1 LKLILKRSYTAF
13 NFLSLSLDYNGD
25 GSKVSCLVRVHQ
37 TLFYPVLTSYG
48 FPQLLN
54 ISSNDTTSS
63 TSFTAATQS
72 LGDEDRETDDAD
84 PSLSAAIKQ
93 FQESAFVQDHPEII
107 SGDHSSSLPLS
118 RMEQAELAA
127 NVRLARFG
135 VEDHHEVHYPDRA
148 KRQMQQHRRQLH
160 TTLDHSMG
168 HVQVDSSKFTIAP
181 PPAAL
186 YASSTAMKAN
196 QRPSSWLR
204 EWKERRNTGDLSAGE
219 REIERENQRSLS
231 SSSSSA
237 TTMSTDDAQNALGD
251 DDYTVSLDTSRL
263 VFKQCNMLSLNTNRA
278 VVLDYCGK
286 CSRSLFLSLSFSL
299 SLSVC
304 LSLSL

>member
-1 LKLILKRSYTAF
+1 
-13 NFLSLSLDYNGD
+13 
-25 GSKVSCLVRVHQ
+25 
-37 TLFYPVLTSYG
+37 VLTSYG

-72 LGDEDRETDDAD
+72 LGDEDRERENDDAD
-84 PSLSAAIKQ
+84 PSLSAAMKQ
-93 FQESAFVQDHPEII
+93 FQESAFVQDHPEIT

-135 VEDHHEVHYPDRA
+135 VNDDHEVHYPDRA
-148 KRQMQQHRRQLH
+148 KRQMRQHRRQLH
-160 TTLDHSMG
+160 TTLGQGMG
-168 HVQVDSSKFTIAP
+168 HLQVDSSKSSIAP

-186 YASSTAMKAN
+186 YASSTALKAN

-204 EWKERRNTGDLSAGE
+204 EWKERRNTGDVSAGE

-231 SSSSSA
+231 SSSSSST

-263 VFKQCNMLSLNTNRA
+263 VFKQCNMLSLNTNRE
-278 VVLDYCGK
+278 VVVDYCGK
-286 CSRSLFLSLSFSL
+286 CSLSL
-299 SLSVC
+299 SLS
-304 LSLSL
+304 LHSITSALIALTPHIQINSM